1 MDVKDVLYDV
11 YIVYE
16 YQPMLSTHWM
26 RAHAHILQVIDAIVK
41 WDRAH
46 TVNGN
51 DYGGGWW

>member
-26 RAHAHILQVIDAIVK
+26 RAHAHIQQVIDAIVK